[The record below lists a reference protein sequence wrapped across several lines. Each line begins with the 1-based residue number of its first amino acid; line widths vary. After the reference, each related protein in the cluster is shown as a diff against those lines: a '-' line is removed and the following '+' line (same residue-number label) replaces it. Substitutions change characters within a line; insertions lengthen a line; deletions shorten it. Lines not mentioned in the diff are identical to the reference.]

1 MRQRQEAKE
10 TNKMTEEFAVV
21 GKRIPRRDA
30 PEKTTGAAKYT
41 VDIKLPGMLI
51 GKVLRSPYPHAKIIK
66 IDTSKAKKL
75 RGVEA
80 VITIDDVP
88 NKVFNCAM
96 SNAAIEGA
104 AVAAEVTK
112 AHAEEG
118 GGLTEKAAFVG
129 DVLDQ
134 RVLSDTARFMGD
146 AIAAIAAI
154 DEGIAEEAL
163 GLIDVEYEPLPAVFD
178 PEEAMKPG
186 APIVH
191 DATKN
196 NVIVDA
202 SFSFDED
209 VGKGFKEADC
219 VVEGTFRT
227 SRQKHCQLEASGAVA
242 SFDANGRLT
251 VWSPGQAPYPMLD
264 IISGL
269 FDIPEGMIRWLTPYV
284 GGAFGHYTSLWAEP
298 ICIALAQ
305 KTGKPV
311 KLVYTREE
319 EFSVTDSRQPAI
331 LSGKMGVKKDSTITA
346 IETKAITNA
355 GAYVCHAAS
364 TSAASM
370 AWFFASY
377 HFQNREGMGKVVYT
391 NTPCTGGFRGYGNCR
406 GMFELEQLVDMAAEN
421 IGMDPLEFRL
431 KNIKRT
437 GEAGWVPG
445 LPIENSGIEECIRRG
460 AERIGWKE
468 KWAQKKKEGI
478 RRRGVGMACT
488 IHSSSAYPFLMEHT
502 SSFIKL
508 NADGSANLS
517 VNPVEIGVGIQ
528 ETCAQIA
535 AEALGVR
542 SEDIHIVSGDTDIN
556 MYDLGTF
563 SSRSTYVVGM
573 SVLKAAQEAKEKLLK
588 RASEKLGVSPK
599 ELEAREGQI
608 YVKAA
613 PEKRISVADVVR
625 ATLYNYQ
632 LGKGEH
638 ISGTCSFQPVQ
649 SPIFQASF
657 AEVEVDTETGEVKVL
672 RIIVAHDIGRA
683 INPTTVEGQLQG
695 GLIQGLGYALHEDLV
710 IDSKTGKVLTDSFAT
725 YKIPSTL
732 DIPEIEVILV
742 EQPVASG
749 PFGAKSVGES
759 GMILVAPVIA
769 NAIYNAVGVRITEL
783 PMTPERVLKALK
795 AK

>member
-1 MRQRQEAKE
+1 
-10 TNKMTEEFAVV
+10 MTEEFAVV

-51 GKVLRSPYPHAKIIK
+51 GKVLRSPYPHAKILK
-66 IDTSKAKKL
+66 IDTSKAEKL

-88 NKVFNCAM
+88 KKVFNCAM
-96 SNAAIEGA
+96 SNPVIEGA
-104 AVAAEVTK
+104 VVAAEVTEE
-112 AHAEEG
+112 HVEEG

-134 RVLSDTARFMGD
+134 RVLSDKARFMGD
-146 AIAAIAAI
+146 AIAAVAAI
-154 DEGIAEEAL
+154 NEGIAEEAL

-196 NVIVDA
+196 NIAVDA
-202 SFSFDED
+202 SFSFGED

-227 SRQKHCQLEASGAVA
+227 SKQKHCQLEASGAVA

-251 VWSPGQAPYPMLD
+251 VWSPAQAPHPMLK
-264 IISGL
+264 IISVL

-284 GGAFGHYTSLWAEP
+284 GGAFGHYASLWAEP
-298 ICIALAQ
+298 ICIALAR

-319 EFSVTDSRQPAI
+319 EFSVTDSRAPAI
-331 LSGKMGVKKDSTITA
+331 LRGKMGVKKDGTITA
-346 IETKAITNA
+346 LETKAITNA

-364 TSAASM
+364 TTAASM
-370 AWFFASY
+370 AWFFALY
-377 HFQNREGMGKVVYT
+377 HCQNREGMAKVVYT
-391 NTPCTGGFRGYGNCR
+391 NTPCTGAFRGYGNCR
-406 GMFELEQLVDMAAEN
+406 SMFELEQLVDMAAEN
-421 IGMDPLEFRL
+421 IGMDPVEFQL
-431 KNIKRT
+431 KNTKRT

-468 KWAQKKKEGI
+468 KWAQKKEGI

-488 IHSSSAYPFLMEHT
+488 IHSSGAYPFLMEHT

-508 NADGSANLS
+508 NSDGSANLL
-517 VNPVEIGVGIQ
+517 VNPVEIGVGIK

-542 SEDIHIVSGDTDIN
+542 VEDIHVVSGDTDSN
-556 MYDLGTF
+556 MFDLGTF

-573 SVLKAAQEAKEKLLK
+573 SVLKAAQEAKGKLLK
-588 RASEKLGVSPK
+588 RASEKMGVPA
-599 ELEAREGQI
+599 EALETREGQI
-608 YVKAA
+608 YVRAA
-613 PEKRISVADVVR
+613 PGKRISIAEVARD
-625 ATLYNYQ
+625 TLYNYQ
-632 LGKGEH
+632 LGKSEH
-638 ISGTCSFQPVQ
+638 ISGTCSFQPTQ

-657 AEVEVDTETGEVKVL
+657 AEVEIDTETGEVKVL

-695 GLIQGLGYALHEDLV
+695 ALIQGLGYALHEDFI
-710 IDSKTGKVLTDSFAT
+710 IDNKTGKVLTDSFAT

-759 GMILVAPVIA
+759 GMILVAPSIA
-769 NAIYNAVGVRITEL
+769 NAIYNAVGVRMTEL

-795 AK
+795 AKSL